1 MWGGIAGYALL
12 ALSAFFTLEKELR
25 WAVWVVMAG
34 LALKTWVAAQKA
46 RAEDAAQASEH
57 GGGNEVDRHEEEDG
71 EGEEPRAR

>member
-1 MWGGIAGYALL
+1 MTNSRMWGGIAGYALL

-46 RAEDAAQASEH
+46 RAEDAAQAGED
-57 GGGNEVDRHEEEDG
+57 GGGDEIDRHKEKD
-71 EGEEPRAR
+71 R